1 MSKQDMAHLKEKK
14 PLLVFDFWMEP
25 YQEQTWKN
33 HPKDSHKLWILLG
46 EFFRGMEVLAKNQ
59 RENSLWH
66 NHSKDMHVVKVY
78 KTKKKIHFF
87 TAFLQKK

>member
-1 MSKQDMAHLKEKK
+1 
-14 PLLVFDFWMEP
+14 MEP

-33 HPKDSHKLWILLG
+33 HPKDSHKLWILLD

-66 NHSKDMHVVKVY
+66 NHSKDMHVFKVY
-78 KTKKKIHFF
+78 KIKKKSI
-87 TAFLQKK
+87 FLLRSFKKNKIIII